1 MATDCSKIGPWF
13 MKDIHVVIIVEHK
26 IANADQMN
34 EYCHGNV

>member
-13 MKDIHVVIIVEHK
+13 MKDIVIIDEHK
-26 IANADQMN
+26 IANADQLN